1 MHRAFRW
8 SSCRRTPDR
17 SPAERRYRSASTT
30 GCSLRWAEVRGQLN
44 GMNLPPVVIG
54 VPVIFAVVGSVFVFL
69 GPRYAAGLRRFR
81 RTAARASGVVLD
93 LVLDRAG
100 PRSSSSLVYFP
111 VVRYWLPDGRV
122 VDFRSPQGSS
132 LLRCAGGSRWTCS
145 TTRPTRR
152 TRDWRGSFP
161 VAASTRSSSSSVVS
175 SCCSRG
181 DRANWAVRR
190 TGGEPVS

>member
-1 MHRAFRW
+1 M
-8 SSCRRTPDR
+8 S
-17 SPAERRYRSASTT
+17 
-30 GCSLRWAEVRGQLN
+30 
-44 GMNLPPVVIG
+44 LPPVVIG

-69 GPRYAAGLRRFR
+69 GLRSAAGLRRFR

-132 LLRCAGGSRWTCS
+132 PA
-145 TTRPTRR
+145 
-152 TRDWRGSFP
+152 
-161 VAASTRSSSSSVVS
+161 
-175 SCCSRG
+175 
-181 DRANWAVRR
+181 AVRR
-190 TGGEPVS
+190 GQQVTVLYDPVDPTNARLEGILSGGCLNTFFVVFGGFFVVLAVAIVLVALSLVRAVNP